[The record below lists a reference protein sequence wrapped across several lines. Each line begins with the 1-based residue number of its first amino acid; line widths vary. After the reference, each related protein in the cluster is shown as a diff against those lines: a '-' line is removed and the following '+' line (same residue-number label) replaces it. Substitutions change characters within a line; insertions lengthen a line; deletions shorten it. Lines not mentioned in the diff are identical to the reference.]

1 MRDLNHDF
9 KNLCQ
14 RNRDGSFA
22 TQHDRESILT
32 LIANQLDE
40 DGFRHLRATGV
51 RSKHVEHLVERWHA
65 EEISAGTFKNRMSAL
80 RWLAEKI
87 DKQNIVA
94 RDNAA
99 YGIADRHHVTNVSKA
114 HELDADKLAAVSD
127 PYTALSLRLQ
137 EAFGLRREE
146 SIKLRPSWAD
156 RGDVL
161 HLKASWTKGGKERDI
176 PIRTEAQTRAV
187 ARRQGACRCRQ
198 LDPGRDVVQGPAQSL
213 QGANGEGRH
222 RPRSWVA
229 APLRADAPRGADG
242 LEGAGCGRGDFE
254 ATECGSEG
262 DRPTSAPGDLARTR
276 ARARANNSGLPGAVR
291 CPQATQAA
299 AAGSCRRKTWV
310 YAGVTL
316 SRSPTA

>member
-22 TQHDRESILT
+22 TQNDRERILT

-40 DGFRHLRATGV
+40 GGFRHLRAPGV
-51 RSKHVEHLVERWHA
+51 RAKHVDYLVARWHA
-65 EEISAGTFKNRMSAL
+65 EEISAGTFKNRMSAM

-94 RDNAA
+94 RDNTA
-99 YGIADRHHVTNVSKA
+99 YGIAERRYVTNVSKA
-114 HELDADKLAAVSD
+114 HELDAGKLAAVSD

-146 SIKLRPSWAD
+146 SIKLRPTWAD

-176 PIRTEAQTRAV
+176 PIHTQAQRELLQEARLFAGAGSLIPAEMSYKDQLNRFKAQTAQAGIERVHGLRHHYAQTRYTELT
-187 ARRQGACRCRQ
+187 GWKS
-198 LDPGRDVVQGPAQSL
+198 PA
-213 QGANGEGRH
+213 
-222 RPRSWVA
+222 
-229 APLRADAPRGADG
+229 
-242 LEGAGCGRGDFE
+242 AGG
-254 ATECGSEG
+254 
-262 DRPTSAPGDLARTR
+262 PTSKQLSPEQKAIDRQARLTISR
-276 ARARANNSGLPGAVR
+276 ELGHEREQITAVYLGR
-291 CPQATQAA
+291 
-299 AAGSCRRKTWV
+299 
-310 YAGVTL
+310 
-316 SRSPTA
+316 

>member
-9 KNLCQ
+9 KHLCQ

-32 LIANQLDE
+32 LVANQLEE
-40 DGFRHLRATGV
+40 DGFRHLRAVGM

-65 EEISAGTFKNRMSAL
+65 EGISAGTFKNRMSAL

-99 YGIADRHHVTNVSKA
+99 YGIAERRYVTNTSKA

-146 SIKLRPSWAD
+146 SIKLRPTIAD
-156 RGDVL
+156 KGDVL
-161 HLKASWTKGGKERDI
+161 HLRASWTKGGKERDI
-176 PIRTEAQTRAV
+176 PIRTVEQRALLHEAKQLAGAGSLIPTEMSYKDQLNRFKAQTAQAGIDRVHGLRHHYAQTRYAKLTGWKSP
-187 ARRQGACRCRQ
+187 AAGGPTSNQ
-198 LDPGRDVVQGPAQSL
+198 LSPAQKAIDRQARLTISREL
-213 QGANGEGRH
+213 GHEREAITAVYLGR
-222 RPRSWVA
+222 
-229 APLRADAPRGADG
+229 
-242 LEGAGCGRGDFE
+242 
-254 ATECGSEG
+254 
-262 DRPTSAPGDLARTR
+262 
-276 ARARANNSGLPGAVR
+276 
-291 CPQATQAA
+291 
-299 AAGSCRRKTWV
+299 
-310 YAGVTL
+310 
-316 SRSPTA
+316 

>member
-1 MRDLNHDF
+1 MRDLNHNF
-9 KNLCQ
+9 KHLCQ

-32 LIANQLDE
+32 LVANQLEE

-65 EEISAGTFKNRMSAL
+65 EGISAGTFKNRMSAL

-99 YGIADRHHVTNVSKA
+99 YGIAERRYVTNISKA

-146 SIKLRPSWAD
+146 SIKLRPTIAD
-156 RGDVL
+156 QGDVL
-161 HLKASWTKGGKERDI
+161 HLRASWTKGGKERDI
-176 PIRTEAQTRAV
+176 PIRTVEQRALLQEAKELAGAGSLIPSAMSYKDQLNRFKAQTAQAGIDRVHGLRHHYAQTRYAELTGWKSP
-187 ARRQGACRCRQ
+187 AAGGPTSNQ
-198 LDPGRDVVQGPAQSL
+198 LSPAQKAIDRQARLTISREL
-213 QGANGEGRH
+213 GHEREAITAVYLGR
-222 RPRSWVA
+222 
-229 APLRADAPRGADG
+229 
-242 LEGAGCGRGDFE
+242 
-254 ATECGSEG
+254 
-262 DRPTSAPGDLARTR
+262 
-276 ARARANNSGLPGAVR
+276 
-291 CPQATQAA
+291 
-299 AAGSCRRKTWV
+299 
-310 YAGVTL
+310 
-316 SRSPTA
+316 